1 MIRRI
6 YIHNFRCLEN
16 FELRLD
22 KMPSV
27 LLIGQNGA
35 GKTSVGMALEVLQ
48 KIARGTNRVGDLVR
62 PKDLT
67 RGRAG
72 VPIRFEIEVEL
83 NSRIYAYTL
92 AFELPSRFKEL
103 RVSEERLTIDG
114 TPIFTRELA
123 QVRLMSTG
131 KNAEAIQGT
140 VLSDMAHAS
149 FAIDWH
155 LVALP
160 IIQNTASPNDPLLDF
175 RQWLANTL
183 ILRPIPSLM
192 RGDSES
198 ETLQPN
204 PYVTNLG
211 EWFSGLLVS
220 APSAYS
226 KISEYLIDVMPDFQA
241 IKNPAIGR
249 DSRSLFIQF
258 SNKQA
263 NIETPFDD
271 LSDGEKCFMICALAI
286 AANDAY
292 GPLLCFWDE
301 PDNFLAPSE
310 VSPSIMALRKA
321 FQYKGQL
328 IVTSHNPEAIRRF
341 SDENTLVLFRNS
353 HLEPTISRSVEDL
366 RSKGDL
372 KGDFANALLRG
383 DILP

>member
-35 GKTSVGMALEVLQ
+35 GKTSIGMALEVLQ

-62 PKDLT
+62 PKDMT

-72 VPIRFEIEVEL
+72 VPVRFEIEVEL
-83 NSRIYAYTL
+83 NSEIYTYAL
-92 AFELPSRFKEL
+92 ALEFPAGFKEL
-103 RVSEERLTIDG
+103 RVAEEKLEVG
-114 TPIFTRELA
+114 GKPIFARKLA
-123 QVRLMSTG
+123 QVQLTRPG
-131 KNAEAIQGT
+131 RDAEAG
-140 VLSDMAHAS
+140 
-149 FAIDWH
+149 FGIDWH

-160 IIQNTASPNDPLLDF
+160 IVQHTMSTSDPIFIF
-175 RQWLANTL
+175 RQWLASTL

-192 RGDSES
+192 RGVSES
-198 ETLQPN
+198 KRPRPD
-204 PYVTNLG
+204 PYVTNFG
-211 EWFSGLLVS
+211 EWFSDLLVS
-220 APSAYS
+220 APSAYT
-226 KISEYLIDVMPDFQA
+226 KISEYLKEVMQDFHA
-241 IKNPAIGR
+241 ITNSFTG
-249 DSRSLFIQF
+249 SGNRSLLIQF
-258 SNKQA
+258 SNKLG
-263 NIETPFDD
+263 NIESPFED
-271 LSDGEKCFMICALAI
+271 LSDGEKCFMIFALAI

-310 VSPSIMALRKA
+310 VGSSIMALRKA
-321 FQYKGQL
+321 FRDKGQL

-372 KGDFANALLRG
+372 KGDFVNALLRG